1 MTRASART
9 AANLV
14 LAAAGAAAA
23 YVVITTP
30 PLRRAAERAVRI
42 WLGASIPVYLLEEAG
57 RAWIQSEQAS

>member
-23 YVVITTP
+23 YGVITTP
-30 PLRRAAERAVRI
+30 PLRRAAGRAVRL
-42 WLGASIPVYLLEEAG
+42 WLGASIPAYLLEEAG
-57 RAWIQSEQAS
+57 RAWIESDRTG

>member
-30 PLRRAAERAVRI
+30 PLRRAAERAVRL
-42 WLGASIPVYLLEEAG
+42 WLGAVRIKRKLCRRLKKK
-57 RAWIQSEQAS
+57 